1 MEAKAVYLFIK
12 EIELFNGLDK
22 EELLILTQ
30 NIKIEIENELPKI
43 LGDPIRFSQVFQ
55 NLISN
60 AITYIDK
67 PMGNIKIGCLK
78 QIDFW
83 EFYVSDNGPGI
94 EEKYFDRIFQI
105 FQRLETR
112 DNNEGTGVGL
122 SLVKRIVQIYNGDI
136 WVKSKI
142 WK

>member
-1 MEAKAVYLFIK
+1 MWVK
-12 EIELFNGLDK
+12 
-22 EELLILTQ
+22 
-30 NIKIEIENELPKI
+30 
-43 LGDPIRFSQVFQ
+43 
-55 NLISN
+55 
-60 AITYIDK
+60 
-67 PMGNIKIGCLK
+67 
-78 QIDFW
+78 
-83 EFYVSDNGPGI
+83 DNGIGI

-142 WK
+142 NEGSTFYFTLPIKEKTNLLWEIQN